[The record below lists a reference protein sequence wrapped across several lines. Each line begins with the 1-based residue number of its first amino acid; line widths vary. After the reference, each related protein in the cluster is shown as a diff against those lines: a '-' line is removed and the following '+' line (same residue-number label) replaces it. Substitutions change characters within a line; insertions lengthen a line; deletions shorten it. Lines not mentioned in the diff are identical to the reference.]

1 MTVSEGHGFDVDAAL
16 QIVRDRRETGDM
28 RRGWGLELIGEFM
41 DDVRIHSGPG
51 GTTLTLIKRRGGD
64 HRHPMTSIRMVVS
77 KSAPL
82 PRPWREKVVTAWCSV
97 SLTIAKTL
105 QIIGL
110 LQTATLH
117 ETEEEAVNTVAG

>member
-1 MTVSEGHGFDVDAAL
+1 
-16 QIVRDRRETGDM
+16 
-28 RRGWGLELIGEFM
+28 
-41 DDVRIHSGPG
+41 
-51 GTTLTLIKRRGGD
+51 
-64 HRHPMTSIRMVVS
+64 MVVS

-82 PRPWREKVVTAWCSV
+82 PRPWREKVVTAWCPV

-117 ETEEEAVNTVAG
+117 ETEEEAVNTVAGSALGLDSLRLKEPIQLIGKGL